1 VQRRRRRDGLSATSE
16 EAAGE
21 RFDRLESRV
30 VGRLGVLARALLSPC
45 AAYPFPR
52 FRSYNNT
59 EGDHLKIR
67 EG

>member
-1 VQRRRRRDGLSATSE
+1 MRYRWKVNTPQVTVAH
-16 EAAGE
+16 GE

-52 FRSYNNT
+52 FRPYNNT